1 MNNEKTRFHINHV
14 HYDSPIDFTT
24 FKLIQIGRRYCEKNE
39 FIGTHWQGEY
49 YEMTIVTDGTG
60 YIGTNG
66 VETPVKAGDI
76 YMSFPYELH
85 DLRASDKNKFE
96 YDFFSFSPGLT
107 FKEDLEKL
115 NADFYDPTLRIFK
128 DERVADLVAMIV
140 SEVSKEKLYGNVL
153 VASIFNQIV
162 VYTLRRF
169 AKIER
174 STPNVS
180 EAEIFCQQIMTYI
193 DTHIYSLTNLSELS
207 SQFGYNY
214 TYISSL
220 FKKTTGNT
228 LLDYHR
234 KRKLAIAQAMLNE
247 GKITVGKIAEK
258 LGYSSP
264 FAFSAAFKKMYGISP
279 KNYKGA
285 HGQQS

>member
-14 HYDSPIDFTT
+14 HYDSPIDFTS
-24 FKLIQIGRRYCEKNE
+24 FKLIQIGRRYCEKSE

-49 YEMTIVTDGTG
+49 FEITVVNGGSG
-60 YIGTNG
+60 YISTNG
-66 VETPVKAGDI
+66 VETPVKSGDI
-76 YMSFPYELH
+76 YISFPFELH
-85 DLRASDKNKFE
+85 DLRASDKDKFE
-96 YDFFSFSPGLT
+96 YDFFSFLPGTT

-115 NADFYDPTLRIFK
+115 NADFYDPVLRVFR
-128 DERVADLVAMIV
+128 DERVSDLVAMIV
-140 SEVSKEKLYGNVL
+140 SEVSKEKLYGNEL
-153 VASIFNQIV
+153 VASIFNQMVI
-162 VYTLRRF
+162 YTLRRF

-174 STPNVS
+174 NTPNIS

-193 DTHIYSLTNLSELS
+193 DTHIYSMTNLSELS
-207 SQFGYNY
+207 VQFGYNY

-228 LLDYHR
+228 LLDYYR
-234 KRKLAIAQAMLNE
+234 KRKLTIAQALLNE
-247 GKITVGKIAEK
+247 GKFTIGKIAEK

-279 KNYKGA
+279 KNYKGT
-285 HGQQS
+285 HI